1 MLPPLLLTDTESVTL
16 EAAAANGPHPRM
28 RRRAQAVLGHCR
40 GLSIAQLAALYA
52 VGRNAI
58 SRWLSHWERCGIA
71 GLAEGARAG
80 RPPKLVPTVQKK

>member
-1 MLPPLLLTDTESVTL
+1 MPFWFSLNRRFFLAPACHS
-16 EAAAANGPHPRM
+16 AANGPRM

-40 GLSIAQLAALYA
+40 GLSITQLAALYA

-58 SRWLSHWERCGIA
+58 GRWLSHWERRGIA